1 MRIFAFEMAIRKLIY
16 ALSLLI
22 LTVSVPARLYGQDST
37 SVAAV
42 PVDSAVIKADSLIR
56 YAMKFI
62 GTPYRLGAVGPKEYD
77 CSSYVRKVYS
87 GIGIDLPRY
96 TWTQIK
102 AGREVSRIQDLQKG
116 DLVFFGKKRG
126 VREIG
131 HIGIVVN
138 VDLEHSAFTFIH
150 CGTASGVSIQRLS
163 HPYFLMRYMAARR
176 ILDDFQE

>member
-1 MRIFAFEMAIRKLIY
+1 MAIRKLIY

-102 AGREVSRIQDLQKG
+102 AGREVSRIPHEMICILNIAAGPQS
-116 DLVFFGKKRG
+116 RCI
-126 VREIG
+126 RR
-131 HIGIVVN
+131 VVK
-138 VDLEHSAFTFIH
+138 LENANS
-150 CGTASGVSIQRLS
+150 
-163 HPYFLMRYMAARR
+163 
-176 ILDDFQE
+176 